1 MAGNRH
7 DSSDHGM
14 TALFV
19 RRPVLAF
26 VISTLI
32 VVAGLAALFGVE
44 VRELPDVDRPVIT
57 VTADYRG
64 ASAESI
70 GRELTEVIEG
80 AVSRVSGVKS
90 ISSTS
95 SYGRARI
102 TVEFNDGVDLNV
114 AASDMRDAVSR
125 IANQLPEDADAPRI
139 VKADANSDA
148 VLRLAV
154 TSNTMSVEDMTI
166 LVEEQVL
173 DTLSAVPGVADV
185 QVYGDREKIFRIDI
199 NQAKLAS
206 LGFSVADVARALGS
220 ISMDTPAGALTT
232 NDQNIIVRATASVS
246 TPEAFEN
253 LIIGERT
260 RLGDVSTVTLG
271 PDTGGSALRSDGKTG
286 IGLGIIR
293 QAQSNTL
300 EISAGV
306 RKAVADI
313 QQNLPDGTSIRVT
326 SDDATFVNGA
336 VHEVEIALAISVSI
350 VLLIIYLF
358 LLDWRATLIP
368 GLAMPVALIG
378 TIAAIYLAGF
388 SINILTLLALVLAT
402 GIVVDDAIVVLEN
415 IVRRRNEG
423 MGPRAAAVLGTKEVF
438 FAVIATTATLA
449 AVFIPLSF
457 LPGQTGGL
465 FREFG
470 FVLAMAVLL
479 SSIVALTLCPM
490 LASRM
495 LASHAGEKQSG
506 VMGRFGGMMSELY
519 RRCLHVCLDA
529 PLIVVLVSVL
539 FAAAAYGSF
548 GLIRQELTPTE
559 DRSRAMLRIS
569 APQGVSLDYTAQQ
582 MRRIEDLITPLRE
595 SGEVESTFSAAGT
608 GGSVNSGFM
617 VMSLAPW
624 DERTRTQ
631 QEIAADISKYL
642 TDVPG
647 LRAFP
652 ISPNSLGIRGA
663 GNGLQFAVVGSNSY
677 ADLGKA
683 ATDIVAEMEKDPG
696 FQQPRLSTDATQP
709 QLSVKIDRERASD
722 LGIDISGLSEAVQAM
737 LDGREIDDVF
747 IDDRSYAVKL
757 VSTTNPINDPTD
769 LENIFLKTSDSRF
782 VPLSTIATLTEQAV
796 PPSLSR
802 EQQLRSVAI
811 TSNLS
816 PGFALGDAL
825 TRAREVAEPL
835 LPPGARIE
843 PLAEAATLGE
853 SNSSM
858 LTIFAFALVVILLVL
873 AAQFE
878 SFVSAIII
886 MATVPLGLACAVFAL
901 LLTGTSLNAYSQI
914 GLVMLV
920 GIMAKNGILIVEF
933 ANQLRDRGLS
943 VREAIEQA
951 SNIRLRPV
959 MMTMIC
965 TVLGGL
971 PLVLASGAGAEA
983 RIALGWVIVGG
994 LGLAT
999 LSTLFLTPV
1008 AYLLLGRFV
1017 TPHVENEARLKRELD
1032 HAAGPG
1038 EMNPAE

>member
-1 MAGNRH
+1 MADADN
-7 DSSDHGM
+7 DSSRHGM

-90 ISSTS
+90 ISSSS

-125 IANQLPEDADAPRI
+125 IANQLPEDADSPRI
-139 VKADANSDA
+139 VKADANADA

-154 TSNTMSVEDMTI
+154 TSDTMSVEDMTI

-206 LGFSVADVARALGS
+206 LGFSVADVARALAS

-246 TPEAFEN
+246 TPDAFEN
-253 LIIGERT
+253 LIIGGRT
-260 RLGDVSTVTLG
+260 RLGDVATVTLG
-271 PDTGGSALRSDGKTG
+271 PDTGGTSLRSDGKTG

-300 EISAGV
+300 EISDGV
-306 RKAVADI
+306 RRAVADI
-313 QQNLPDGTSIRVT
+313 QPNLPEGTSIRVT

-470 FVLAMAVLL
+470 FVLAMSVLL
-479 SSIVALTLCPM
+479 SSIVALSLCPM

-495 LASHAGEKQSG
+495 LTSHAGEKRSG
-506 VMGRFGGMMSELY
+506 VMGRFGGMLSELY

-529 PLIVVLVSVL
+529 PVVVIVVSVL
-539 FAAAAYGSF
+539 FAAAAYGAF
-548 GLIRQELTPTE
+548 GMIRQELTPTE
-559 DRSRAMLRIS
+559 DRSRAMLRVS
-569 APQGVSLDYTAQQ
+569 APQGVSLDYTTQQ
-582 MRRIEDLITPLRE
+582 MRRIEQLMQPLRD
-595 SGEVESTFSAAGT
+595 SGEVESTFAATGT

-624 DERTRTQ
+624 DERTRSQ
-631 QEIAADISKYL
+631 QEIAADISRYL
-642 TDVPG
+642 TEVPG
-647 LRAFP
+647 VRAFP

-677 ADLGKA
+677 ADLGEA
-683 ATDIVAEMEKDPG
+683 ATAIVAELEKDER
-696 FQQPRLSTDATQP
+696 FQQARLSTDATQP

-722 LGIDISGLSEAVQAM
+722 LGIDIAGLSEAVQAM
-737 LDGREIDDVF
+737 LDGREIDEVF

-769 LENIFLKTSDSRF
+769 LENIFMKTGDNRF

-811 TSNLS
+811 TSNLA

-825 TRAREVAEPL
+825 ARAEEIAAPL
-835 LPPGARIE
+835 LPPGSRIE

-858 LTIFAFALVVILLVL
+858 LTIFAFALVIILLVL

-1008 AYLLLGRFV
+1008 AYLMLGRFV
-1017 TPHVENEARLKRELD
+1017 TPHVEDAARLKQELD
-1032 HAAGPG
+1032 HATGSRVS
-1038 EMNPAE
+1038 PAE